1 VFRAALAAALLLAS
15 VAVAADDELPV
26 RDPMRPF
33 GRDGGGSGAAA
44 APAPRFTLTGV
55 LISPS
60 RRVAI
65 VNGRPHVL
73 GDTVAG
79 AEIVAIERHAI
90 RVKDAGVEHEIP
102 IRTAAKRAQP
112 VTQGDTVP

>member
-1 VFRAALAAALLLAS
+1 MFKATLAAALLLAS
-15 VAVAADDELPV
+15 IAVAADELPV

-33 GRDGGGSGAAA
+33 GRDGGSSGAAA

-65 VNGRPHVL
+65 VNGRPHVV

-79 AEIVAIERHAI
+79 AEIVAIEPHAI
-90 RVKDAGVEHEIP
+90 RVKDAEAEHEIP
-102 IRTAAKRAQP
+102 LRTAAKRAQP

>member
-1 VFRAALAAALLLAS
+1 MFRATLAAALLLVSLA
-15 VAVAADDELPV
+15 AAADEQLPV

-33 GRDGGGSGAAA
+33 GRDGAGDAAAA

-55 LISPS
+55 VISPS

-65 VNGRPHVL
+65 LNGRPYVQ

-79 AEIVAIERHAI
+79 AEIVAIESQSVRLNDGGAEL
-90 RVKDAGVEHEIP
+90 VIP
-102 IRTAAKRAQP
+102 LGSAAKSRPP
-112 VTQGDTVP
+112 VTQGETVP

>member
-1 VFRAALAAALLLAS
+1 VFRTALLAVLLLAS
-15 VAVAADDELPV
+15 LPAGAEDELPV

-33 GRDGGGSGAAA
+33 GRDGAGGVAA

-55 LISPS
+55 VISPS

-65 VNGRPHVL
+65 LNGRPYKQ
-73 GDTVAG
+73 GDSIDG
-79 AEIVAIERHAI
+79 AEIVAVESHAV
-90 RVKDAGVEHEIP
+90 RLNDGGNELVIP
-102 IRTAAKRAQP
+102 LKAAAKSRQP

>member
-1 VFRAALAAALLLAS
+1 VLLAS
-15 VAVAADDELPV
+15 LAAVADEQLPV

-33 GRDGGGSGAAA
+33 GRDGGGVSAA

-55 LISPS
+55 VISPS

-65 VNGRPHVL
+65 LNGRPYL
-73 GDTVAG
+73 QGDSVDGARIVTIEAHAVRFDDRG
-79 AEIVAIERHAI
+79 AELV
-90 RVKDAGVEHEIP
+90 VPLK
-102 IRTAAKRAQP
+102 TAAKPRPP